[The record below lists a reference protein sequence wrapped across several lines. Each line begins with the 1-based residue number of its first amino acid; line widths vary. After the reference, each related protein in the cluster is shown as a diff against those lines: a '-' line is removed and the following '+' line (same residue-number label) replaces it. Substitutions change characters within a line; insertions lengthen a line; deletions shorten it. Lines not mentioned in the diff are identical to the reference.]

1 MGWDETVPSRRR
13 SPWGVLAL
21 VMLTGLAMV
30 RNGAEFA
37 EGPPQPAAAAAVGV
51 RPEAPQAAP
60 SAPAA
65 QQPDQMSQQVPE
77 QLPTSPPM
85 PPPEPLE
92 HSSVQR
98 VRIPSIKVDAPVMTV
113 GLDAAGWID
122 APPPQDPN
130 LAGWYLNGISPGQQG
145 SAVIVGHVDNAKG
158 PAVFYGLGSVR
169 KGNRIE
175 VQRYDGRTA
184 VFEVYGV
191 EVFSKDDFPGARVYG
206 DTGAPELRVITCGGS
221 YSKARGYDGNVVV
234 FARMVETR

>member
-1 MGWDETVPSRRR
+1 MSEEETQQSRRR
-13 SPWGVLAL
+13 SPWGVVAL

-30 RNGAEFA
+30 RNGAEF
-37 EGPPQPAAAAAVGV
+37 EHGPPQPAAAAAVAV
-51 RPEAPQAAP
+51 RPQQQPTPAQ
-60 SAPAA
+60 SAPAPA
-65 QQPDQMSQQVPE
+65 PNLEV
-77 QLPTSPPM
+77 
-85 PPPEPLE
+85 LE

-98 VRIPSIKVDAPVMTV
+98 VRIPSISVDAPVMTV
-113 GLDAAGWID
+113 GLDAEGWID

-169 KGNRIE
+169 KGSRIE

-191 EVFSKDDFPGARVYG
+191 EVFSKDAFPGARVYG
-206 DTGAPELRVITCGGS
+206 DTGQPELRVITCGGG
-221 YSKARGYDGNVVV
+221 YSKNRGYDGNVVV

>member
-30 RNGAEFA
+30 RNGAEF
-37 EGPPQPAAAAAVGV
+37 EDGPPQPAAAAAVGV
-51 RPEAPQAAP
+51 RPGQPQPAP
-60 SAPAA
+60 STPVTGQVPE
-65 QQPDQMSQQVPE
+65 QQPDQTAQQLPE
-77 QLPTSPPM
+77 QPPG

-113 GLDAAGWID
+113 GLDAEGWID

-130 LAGWYLNGISPGQQG
+130 LAGWYLNGISPGQRG

-158 PAVFYGLGSVR
+158 PAVFYGLGALQ

-191 EVFSKDDFPGARVYG
+191 EVFAKDSSPEPGC
-206 DTGAPELRVITCGGS
+206 TGTPASRNSG
-221 YSKARGYDGNVVV
+221 
-234 FARMVETR
+234 